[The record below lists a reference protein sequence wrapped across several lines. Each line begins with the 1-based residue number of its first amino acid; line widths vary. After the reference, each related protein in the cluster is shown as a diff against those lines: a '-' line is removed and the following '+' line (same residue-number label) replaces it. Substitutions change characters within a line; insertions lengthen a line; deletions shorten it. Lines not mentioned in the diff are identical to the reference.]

1 MPRADRLYVTHVEV
15 APEGETLFP
24 AIDPAVWRVVAEP
37 EVPLTAKDSAAFHI
51 RVYERKEMPSH

>member
-1 MPRADRLYVTHVEV
+1 VEV